1 VPGRNRWP
9 SAAPRRRIGSFEII
23 GGKGRLRAARYPTG
37 TGAEIFETAC
47 VVGAGRAGSAI
58 AARLG
63 ERLAV
68 RTVGR
73 DLSCRGEDLVVL
85 CVPDGAIREVAAAVP
100 TGSWVC
106 HVSGALGVDV
116 LLPHE
121 RRFSLHPLQTFQSGL
136 GAGQLDGTWAA
147 VSGDTPEALAAANE
161 LAQLLRVRPFAVAD
175 GDRALYHAAATM
187 ASPFLVTLHRIAA
200 DLMEAASAPP
210 QALLPLMRR
219 TMENGFRP
227 TGPHVRGDWETVE
240 RHLEA
245 IQTRRPEL
253 EPVYR
258 ALSDATAVVV
268 R

>member
-1 VPGRNRWP
+1 
-9 SAAPRRRIGSFEII
+9 
-23 GGKGRLRAARYPTG
+23 
-37 TGAEIFETAC
+37 

-58 AARLG
+58 SARL
-63 ERLAV
+63 EARLPT
-68 RTVGR
+68 RTVSR
-73 DLSCRGEDLVVL
+73 DASCPGADLVVLSDLVVL
-85 CVPDGAIREVAAAVP
+85 CVPDRAISEVAAAVP
-100 TGSWVC
+100 IGPWVC
-106 HVSGALGVDV
+106 HVSGALGVDI

-136 GAGQLDGTWAA
+136 GAAQLDGTWAA

-161 LAQLLRVRPFAVAD
+161 LAQLLRVRPFVVAD
-175 GDRALYHAAATM
+175 ADRALYHAAATM
-187 ASPFLVTLHRIAA
+187 ASPFLVTLHRMAA

-245 IQTRRPEL
+245 IQMRRPEL
-253 EPVYR
+253 EPAYR

-268 R
+268 T